1 MDQTIKAR
9 NVILALLG
17 VAVLVAAAHV
27 SGPGAQLCHAYAGN
41 AGVSFALYFAALLVT
56 LRWAHPRLA
65 AALATVL
72 VVTLFEVSDGFGV
85 MANVYDP
92 WDLAANAV
100 GVALAIAADVLT
112 AKRMRRPTRRTRP
125 DR

>member
-1 MDQTIKAR
+1 MNQALRVR

-27 SGPGAQLCHAYAGN
+27 SGPGGQLCHAYAGN
-41 AGVSFALYFAALLVT
+41 TGVSFALYFATLLVT
-56 LRWAHPRLA
+56 VRWAHPRLA
-65 AALATVL
+65 AALLAVL

-92 WDLAANAV
+92 WDLAANAA
-100 GVALAIAADVLT
+100 GVALAIAADILT
-112 AKRMRRPTRRTRP
+112 VRRLERPARSHRP
-125 DR
+125 DG